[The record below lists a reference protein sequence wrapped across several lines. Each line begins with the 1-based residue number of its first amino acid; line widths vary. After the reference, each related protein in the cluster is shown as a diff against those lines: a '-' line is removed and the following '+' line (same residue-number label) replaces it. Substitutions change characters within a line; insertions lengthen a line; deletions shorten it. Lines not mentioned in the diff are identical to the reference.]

1 MYLPCMSL
9 MLFHLLALV
18 YSCQASR
25 FNDET
30 DKQAL
35 VEFQTHL
42 TENSRLVLASWN
54 KSFHLCN
61 WTGIICGRRHKR
73 VTGLDLSGMKLT
85 GAISP
90 SIGNLSFLTS
100 LILADNSF
108 HGSIPLEVGKLFR
121 LQHLNLSNNVLGGG
135 ISLGI
140 PNCSALL
147 TNDLSS
153 NNLEHELGSLSS
165 LVILSLR
172 GNNLTGR
179 FPASLGNLTSLRKL
193 DIEYN
198 RMEGMIPYS
207 MSRLARMKYLR
218 IAGNSFSGVFPRPI
232 CNLSSLLFLSIPD
245 NRFYGKLRPDID
257 QLFPD
262 IQVLFLGGNKFEGEI
277 PSSLANITSLRKF
290 DIEECHMTG
299 SIPLSFGRLHNLE
312 VLALAY
318 NSLGSYSS
326 RDLDFIGSLNNCTQL
341 QFLGVGYNKLGGN
354 LPPLISN
361 LSSLLTYL
369 FLGGNAISGSIPL
382 DIGNLESLQSF
393 KVEQNLLT
401 GEIPASIGKLSSVE
415 RLYLQFNMMSGD
427 IPSSFGNLSMVTQI
441 YLYNNDFKGSIPS
454 SLGNCTYLLYLGLD
468 FNMLC
473 GSIPRELMN
482 VPSLVTLDISHNNLT
497 GQIPNEVGKLVSLV
511 RLDVSLNQLSG
522 HVPQTLGNCLRM
534 EEILLNGNFFEGTI
548 IDIRA
553 LRNLRFLDLSNNN
566 LSGTIPEYLVNLSA
580 IQFLNLSVN
589 NLDGPV
595 PTEGIFQKSRNVSV
609 FGNKNLCGGAAEL
622 KLKPCL
628 ETKAREHSSTRR
640 KIAIGVGAAVTL
652 FILSVMVIISLSWFK
667 KRSSMKQRV
676 SNTRHMDNLSTA
688 PLHERVRYGEL
699 HSATGGF
706 SLGNMIGTG
715 NFGVV
720 YKAFLG
726 PENRAVAIKVLNLKF
741 HGAAKS
747 FIAECEVLKSVRHR
761 NLVKLLTVCSSI
773 DFKGD
778 EFRAL
783 VYKFMPNGSLDMW
796 LHGEDQLEGTNNT
809 SRPLS
814 ILERFN
820 IAIDVASAVEY
831 LHVNYHDPIV
841 HCDLK
846 PGNVLL
852 DDDLTAHVSD
862 FGLARLLLKFDQQ
875 SSLSS
880 SSIRGTI
887 GYAAPEYAM
896 GGQPSIHGDVYSFGV
911 LLLEMFTGKRPSNEL
926 FGGNFTLQ
934 IYTKLALP
942 ENVLDIADKS
952 LLSGLR
958 VGFPFEVC
966 LKLVLELGLRCC
978 EQFPMNRLTVREVVK
993 QLYTIKGRFFKAR
1006 RIVRR

>member
-1 MYLPCMSL
+1 MHLPCMSL

-85 GAISP
+85 GVISP

-153 NNLEHELGSLSS
+153 NNLEHDVPSELGSLSS
-165 LVILSLR
+165 VVILSLR

-218 IAGNSFSGVFPRPI
+218 IAGNSFSGIFPRPI

-312 VLALAY
+312 ILALAY
-318 NSLGSYSS
+318 NSLGNYSS

-401 GEIPASIGKLSSVE
+401 G
-415 RLYLQFNMMSGD
+415 D

-473 GSIPRELMN
+473 GSIPGELMN

-497 GQIPNEVGKLVSLV
+497 GQIPNEVGK
-511 RLDVSLNQLSG
+511 
-522 HVPQTLGNCLRM
+522 
-534 EEILLNGNFFEGTI
+534 
-548 IDIRA
+548 A
-553 LRNLRFLDLSNNN
+553 LRNLRLLDLSNNN

-609 FGNKNLCGGAAEL
+609 FGNKNLCGGVAEL

-676 SNTRHMDNLSTA
+676 SSNTRHMDNLSIA

-715 NFGVV
+715 NFGVM

-796 LHGEDQLEGTNNT
+796 LHGEEQLEGTNNT

-958 VGFPFEVC
+958 VGFPLEVC
-966 LKLVLELGLRCC
+966 LKLILELGLRCC

>member
-18 YSCQASR
+18 CSCQASR

-35 VEFQTHL
+35 VEFQSHL
-42 TENSRLVLASWN
+42 TGNSRLVLASWN

-153 NNLEHELGSLSS
+153 NNLEHDVPSELGSLSS

-172 GNNLTGR
+172 GNSLTGR

-318 NSLGSYSS
+318 NSLGNYSS

-382 DIGNLESLQSF
+382 DIGNLESLQSL

-401 GEIPASIGKLSSVE
+401 
-415 RLYLQFNMMSGD
+415 GD

-497 GQIPNEVGKLVSLV
+497 GQIPNEVGK
-511 RLDVSLNQLSG
+511 
-522 HVPQTLGNCLRM
+522 
-534 EEILLNGNFFEGTI
+534 
-548 IDIRA
+548 A

-595 PTEGIFQKSRNVSV
+595 PTEGTFQKSRNVSV
-609 FGNKNLCGGAAEL
+609 FGNKNLCGGVVEL

-628 ETKAREHSSTRR
+628 VQEEKNARTRR
-640 KIAIGVGAAVTL
+640 KIAIGIGAAVTL

-676 SNTRHMDNLSTA
+676 SNTRHMDNLSIA

-796 LHGEDQLEGTNNT
+796 LHGEEQLEGTNNT

-820 IAIDVASAVEY
+820 IAI
-831 LHVNYHDPIV
+831 I
-841 HCDLK
+841 
-846 PGNVLL
+846 
-852 DDDLTAHVSD
+852 
-862 FGLARLLLKFDQQ
+862 
-875 SSLSS
+875 SS
-880 SSIRGTI
+880 
-887 GYAAPEYAM
+887 
-896 GGQPSIHGDVYSFGV
+896 
-911 LLLEMFTGKRPSNEL
+911 
-926 FGGNFTLQ
+926 
-934 IYTKLALP
+934 
-942 ENVLDIADKS
+942 
-952 LLSGLR
+952 
-958 VGFPFEVC
+958 C
-966 LKLVLELGLRCC
+966 
-978 EQFPMNRLTVREVVK
+978 
-993 QLYTIKGRFFKAR
+993 
-1006 RIVRR
+1006 